1 MVAEVGAAWKRK
13 AHLLALYSRVCPK
26 RCDMTSQIAI
36 RTHTH
41 CINDHAVICARM
53 CAVFRTLHAPRLH
66 TLRPTWAR
74 QEYPEAVVVN
84 PWLSWPRLYNYA
96 PPRPAKGDFFMWM

>member
-41 CINDHAVICARM
+41 CINDHVVICARM
-53 CAVFRTLHAPRLH
+53 CSFSNAPRTSPTHAPSNMG
-66 TLRPTWAR
+66 P
-74 QEYPEAVVVN
+74 
-84 PWLSWPRLYNYA
+84 S
-96 PPRPAKGDFFMWM
+96 GIS